1 MMYDAM
7 SEQFLGKVELSGTTT
22 FRASDA
28 LASRVGAWIGCWWR
42 LLSRLTYQRIRAEA
56 GMPSPAIRLS
66 TLHPIFA
73 SVF

>member
-1 MMYDAM
+1 MQPA
-7 SEQFLGKVELSGTTT
+7 
-22 FRASDA
+22 
-28 LASRVGAWIGCWWR
+28 RVGAWIGCWWR
-42 LLSRLTYQRIRAEA
+42 LLSRLAYQRTRAEA